1 MRTSGRVSRLA
12 RVQSSRRFLL
22 GLAATAAAAC
32 RAAPEVRDPAEG
44 RVIVAC
50 GRTFYAGVPVVSWME
65 PDDPGKARHQPGRKE
80 RGEGG
85 RVFVEAESGDVERL
99 REVVDQLVLHYDAA
113 GSSRRCL
120 EILKERG
127 LSVHFLVDVDGT
139 IYQALDLRDQAWH
152 ATIANARSIGVEIAN
167 LGAYPPGS
175 PEIAKAGAKL
185 RGEAQ
190 GRELE
195 QPAFTRAQYE
205 SLAKLA
211 AALCAI
217 FPRIELDAPRGAD
230 GRVRT
235 SVIAEE
241 EWSSYRGILGHLH
254 VQANKSDPG
263 PAFDWERLLLAA
275 RTILAEGAP

>member
-1 MRTSGRVSRLA
+1 MPAGSLVSRLA
-12 RVQSSRRFLL
+12 RVRRSIL
-22 GLAATAAAAC
+22 GFAAILASAC
-32 RAAPEVRDPAEG
+32 RTVPEPRDPTEG
-44 RVIVAC
+44 QVILAC
-50 GRTFYAGVPVVSWME
+50 GRSFFAGVPIVPWISPE
-65 PDDPGKARHQPGRKE
+65 PPEKPRHQPGRKE

-85 RVFVEAESGDVERL
+85 RVLVEAGSDDIERL
-99 REVVDQLVLHYDAA
+99 RTVVDQLVLHYDAA

-120 EILKERG
+120 EILEERG
-127 LSVHFLVDVDGT
+127 LSIHFLVDVDGT

-175 PEIAKAGAKL
+175 PEIAKAGERV
-185 RGEAQ
+185 RGAAQ

-211 AALCAI
+211 AAVCAM
-217 FPRIELDAPRGAD
+217 FPGIEVEAPRDAD

-235 SVIAEE
+235 GVLAEP
-241 EWSSYRGILGHLH
+241 EWNAFHGILGHLH

-263 PAFDWERLLLAA
+263 PAFDWERLLLDA
-275 RTILAEGAP
+275 RRILAEGAP